1 MVKLHIPGRKEHHET
16 EAPPPQSPRPGFEA
30 ERRDAREAER
40 RETVEAER
48 RETLEAERR
57 ETAEAEGRDARE
69 GERRSTEGPEGR
81 EAPAAASEEPGPDPE
96 VERAAP
102 DTPTDLP
109 KKSWVAVLKGSI
121 REFKD
126 DELTD
131 RAAALTYYGVLALF
145 PALLVLVSMLGLT
158 GKSTTDK
165 VTENVREL
173 VPGSAG
179 DIITRAV
186 DQLQGNA
193 GVGSLMAIVGLV
205 LAVWSA
211 SGYVGAFIRSANAV
225 YDMPEGRPVW
235 KLLPMR
241 VGVTVV
247 LLVLA
252 VISSLIVVFSGG
264 LAKQAGDALG
274 IGDTALTVWSI
285 AKWPVLVLLVVLM
298 IAILYWAAPNAKV
311 KGFRW
316 ITPGSLLALLIWM
329 IASAGFAV
337 YVANFASYNKTYGT
351 MAGVIVFLV
360 WLWITNLAILLG
372 LEFDAE
378 TVRQRA
384 IAGGHPPEEEP
395 YTQPRDTRAWDEQ
408 DRRRLEQT

>member
-1 MVKLHIPGRKEHHET
+1 MVKLHIPGRKEHDEA
-16 EAPPPQSPRPGFEA
+16 EAPPPRSPRSGPEADRRESLQANRRESPEA
-30 ERRDAREAER
+30 ERHD
-40 RETVEAER
+40 
-48 RETLEAERR
+48 
-57 ETAEAEGRDARE
+57 
-69 GERRSTEGPEGR
+69 
-81 EAPAAASEEPGPDPE
+81 APAPASEEPGPGPE

-102 DTPTDLP
+102 DSLADMPR
-109 KKSWVAVLKGSI
+109 KSWGAVLKGSL

-131 RAAALTYYGVLALF
+131 RAAALTYYGVLAMF

-158 GKSTTDK
+158 GRSTTDK

-193 GVGSLMAIVGLV
+193 GIGSLMAIVGLV

-247 LLVLA
+247 LLVMA
-252 VISSLIVVFSGG
+252 VVSALIVVFSGG
-264 LAKQAGDALG
+264 LAQQAGDALG

-285 AKWPVLVLLVVLM
+285 AKWPVLVLLVVSM

-316 ITPGSLLALLIWM
+316 ITPGSFLALLIWM
-329 IASAGFAV
+329 AASAGFAV

-384 IAGGHPPEEEP
+384 IAGGHPPEAEP

-408 DRRRLEQT
+408 DRRRLDET